1 MRSLMRLFRSEPAA
15 ARPLYEQVI
24 ARARQPH
31 WYLAGAVPDTL
42 EGRFSV
48 LATLLALVDVRLER
62 GGDLARRTSVGLAEC
77 FVADMEIE
85 NRQLGVSD
93 TGIGK
98 KVGSLVGA
106 LGGRVGVWRRVVDGE
121 ESWEGGVS
129 RSVYRNTEAAGEA
142 LAHVERELRAFW
154 AALQARTDEALV
166 HGALP

>member
-1 MRSLMRLFRSEPAA
+1 MRSLMRLFRGEPAA
-15 ARPLYEQVI
+15 ARPLYEQVV

-62 GGDLARRTSVGLAEC
+62 GSDEARRTSVGLAEC

-121 ESWEGGVS
+121 ESWESGVN
-129 RSVYRNTEAAGEA
+129 RSVYRDTAPLAEAA
-142 LAHVERELRAFW
+142 AHVERELRAFW
-154 AALQARTDEALV
+154 AALEGRSDEALI